1 MGCFIK
7 LKSARVQKFKNS
19 RVQGLKKF
27 KGSRVQGFR
36 GSKVQGFK
44 GSCFVPRSDRFK
56 SSRVTASFLAVTIS
70 KDYFLFSIL
79 YFLIVQGFKG
89 SMLQDVK
96 TQSKTRLRLAPP
108 GFGVTCLLK
117 GSKLLNI
124 FFV

>member
-44 GSCFVPRSDRFK
+44 GSCFVPRSDNFK
-56 SSRVTASFLAVTIS
+56 G
-70 KDYFLFSIL
+70 LFSIF
-79 YFLIVQGFKG
+79 YFIFSDCSRVQGFNA
-89 SMLQDVK
+89 S
-96 TQSKTRLRLAPP
+96 R
-108 GFGVTCLLK
+108 C
-117 GSKLLNI
+117 
-124 FFV
+124 